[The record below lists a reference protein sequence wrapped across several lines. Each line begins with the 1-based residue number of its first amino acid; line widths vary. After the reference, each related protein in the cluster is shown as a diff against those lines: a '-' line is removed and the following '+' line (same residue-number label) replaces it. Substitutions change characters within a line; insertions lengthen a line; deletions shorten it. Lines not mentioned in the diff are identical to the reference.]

1 MAKILTFINNNN
13 NFVIGFN
20 FVNQSRLLK
29 VESMLVYFNVLQ
41 AIISIKDVIKIVK
54 RTSMKAKRN
63 NCK

>member
-13 NFVIGFN
+13 NFVICFN

-29 VESMLVYFNVLQ
+29 VESLLVYFNVLQ

>member
-13 NFVIGFN
+13 NFVICFN